1 MWKSPEE
8 LSFNLSRS
16 MNLPTP
22 SLSLWSLHSCLGF
35 VNPALGFHCLPES
48 SCLVR
53 TEQREEDPLVSWELR
68 LYPSKPFELTTHK
81 HHPLHDTASRCRPR
95 SYVKKKKKSGWM
107 RAISAERE
115 QLTWEMSRKN
125 SGGIGAFHL
134 TVPTPLSFPSC
145 TGLSGNSSF
154 CLSYGWV
161 EFT

>member
-95 SYVKKKKKSGWM
+95 SYVKKKKSLAEWGPSVQRESNWHG
-107 RAISAERE
+107 RWAERT
-115 QLTWEMSRKN
+115 LVGSVLFIWLCP
-125 SGGIGAFHL
+125 HL
-134 TVPTPLSFPSC
+134 CPS
-145 TGLSGNSSF
+145 LAAQVF
-154 CLSYGWV
+154 QEILH
-161 EFT
+161 FA